1 VRRKKKTHQTAT
13 GLPVHSF
20 RTLLAHL
27 GCRNR
32 ETYQVG
38 SDPSGATFTR
48 VTELDA
54 VQEEALR
61 LLGT

>member
-1 VRRKKKTHQTAT
+1 MWWHLAHQTSG

-27 GCRNR
+27 GTRNR
-32 ETYQVG
+32 ETYQVA
-38 SDPSGATFTR
+38 SDPSGATFMR
-48 VTELDA
+48 LTELDP

-61 LLGT
+61 LLET